1 MGQAGSWMLARVS
14 RRGLPVPMSCGP
26 PPKLLLIGSD
36 DHTPV
41 VVPRADYAFMFLSSF
56 WYDSALLRT
65 ASIRVG

>member
-1 MGQAGSWMLARVS
+1 MLAGVVCRC
-14 RRGLPVPMSCGP
+14 RGHAV

-41 VVPRADYAFMFLSSF
+41 VVPRADYAFVYLSSF

>member
-1 MGQAGSWMLARVS
+1 MLARVS

-26 PPKLLLIGSD
+26 PKLLLIGSD

-41 VVPRADYAFMFLSSF
+41 VVPGADYAFMFLSSF

>member
-1 MGQAGSWMLARVS
+1 MLAGVVCRCRCHAV
-14 RRGLPVPMSCGP
+14 P